1 MKIKFFLENNLIGDP
16 KFIPVF
22 KYLFDFAI
30 VIWKWVKPEP
40 LKERFQ
46 KLILAVLSISNPLKS
61 EIKNNNKIW
70 PIFLNR

>member
-46 KLILAVLSISNPLKS
+46 KLFWLFSAYLTPWKVK
-61 EIKNNNKIW
+61 
-70 PIFLNR
+70 